1 MASPLPLSNAFFIRD
16 FEGSWRGELVGGADC
31 EASASRRNADAA
43 CSLWPASL
51 GKQFE
56 YEGSAVP
63 IWDEACLVCLT
74 NSFGGERMFGGGF
87 AGIRRAMQHSG
98 SRVVAVSGR
107 LDCSLGWLDRWVA

>member
-1 MASPLPLSNAFFIRD
+1 MSVGSAD
-16 FEGSWRGELVGGADC
+16 F

-43 CSLWPASL
+43 VSLWLASL

-56 YEGSAVP
+56 DEGSAVP

-74 NSFGGERMFGGGF
+74 NSFGGERMFGGGL
-87 AGIRRAMQHSG
+87 AGIWRAMQHSG